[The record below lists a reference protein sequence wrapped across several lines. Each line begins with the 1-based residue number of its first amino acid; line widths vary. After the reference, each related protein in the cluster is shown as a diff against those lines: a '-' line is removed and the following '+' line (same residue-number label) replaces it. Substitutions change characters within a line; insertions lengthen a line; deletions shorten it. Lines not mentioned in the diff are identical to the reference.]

1 MRAKKRSVKGA
12 RSIWSM
18 IRRLNSMN
26 RIAAAKQVNDSR
38 VRHFSRAT
46 DFSNAFQNVR
56 WVRRRR
62 ELCKYSP
69 GGDDIFVP
77 ILHCHG
83 PFACCGLRRSNF
95 GQPNSPTPR
104 AVAGSHALPQ
114 GMSDKLAY
122 LI

>member
-1 MRAKKRSVKGA
+1 
-12 RSIWSM
+12 M

-56 WVRRRR
+56 WFRRR
-62 ELCKYSP
+62 ELRKYSP

-77 ILHCHG
+77 I
-83 PFACCGLRRSNF
+83 FAGYKFKANTF
-95 GQPNSPTPR
+95 GASKVASLGRVDELTKERKGRYALQTRKAAR
-104 AVAGSHALPQ
+104 A
-114 GMSDKLAY
+114 
-122 LI
+122 